1 MIMQQNIPGYL
12 SKLLLTVI
20 LLIASANQLSAA
32 PVEYQLTVDYAQVD
46 VEGAEGLGMLINGQY
61 PAPTLYFNEG
71 DFARITV
78 HNNMDVP
85 SSIHW
90 HGLLVPASEDGVP
103 YLSRLP
109 IAPGEAYT
117 YQFEIKHN
125 GTYWYHSHVGLQEQQ
140 GLHGAIVI
148 KPKHLTAADLA
159 NATEHEAVL
168 VLQDWTREN
177 PDQVLAN
184 LKKDGDYYALKKD
197 SVLSLWGYWKKRALK
212 NWWQAQWTRMGGMD
226 VSDIGY
232 DAFLINGKNSQMLF
246 ENLPAGEKVRLR
258 IVNAGASTY
267 FYLHS
272 AEGLRWE
279 IIAND
284 GQNVQ
289 AVSPKEI
296 FHSPAETYDLLVTI
310 PDGGAYELRAS
321 TQDGTGFASV
331 FIGSGEKQFAEA
343 RPKPDLYQSHDNHN
357 AHSDHSD
364 TAINNE
370 KNTENE
376 HAAHATPAIAEDP
389 HAFHKMDAKPVS
401 LLGASS
407 KPEWSYRLLKSD
419 QPSTLPEG
427 NIRDVELRL
436 TGDMRTYNWSF
447 NDVPLSAADKI
458 KIKRGEV
465 VRFHFINETMMDHP
479 LHLHGHFFR
488 VLVGN
493 GEYDPLKHTLNVAP
507 FEKIS
512 IEFYANEEKDWFFH
526 CHNLYHH
533 KAGMARVISYEDS
546 DVDDMFLKHHARDEF
561 YYAGNIK
568 LLNDYA
574 MVDAAYFNSRMGLEL
589 EAKSYDYEYEK
600 VELVYFY
607 RATQW
612 LNFLAAVEAD
622 EFEEEFKIGFSY
634 VLPLLIDA
642 NFYWKDNNKFEVELG
657 MEIQLTKRIQAH
669 LAHSSS
675 EAYHYGLEYRFNE
688 QWSAE
693 VSKTDIV
700 DASAGI
706 NFRF

>member
-1 MIMQQNIPGYL
+1 MPRQQTRSKCL
-12 SKLLLTVI
+12 SCWFLAAVVV
-20 LLIASANQLSAA
+20 LSVVSPLRAEV
-32 PVEYQLTVDYAQVD
+32 VEYRLTVDYGQVN

-61 PAPTLYFNEG
+61 PAPVLYFTEG
-71 DFARITV
+71 DVARITV
-78 HNNMDVP
+78 QNNMDVP
-85 SSIHW
+85 SAIHW

-103 YLSRLP
+103 YLSRFP
-109 IAPGEAYT
+109 ISPGESYT

-148 KPKHLTAADLA
+148 KPKNPTAADIA
-159 NATEHEAVL
+159 NHTDHEAVL
-168 VLQDWTREN
+168 VLQDWTREH
-177 PDQVLAN
+177 PDKVLAN

-197 SVLSLWGYWKKRALK
+197 SVVSLWGYWKNKALK
-212 NWWQAQWTRMGGMD
+212 NWWQSRWTRMGGMD

-232 DAFLINGKNSQMLF
+232 DAFVINGQKTQMLF
-246 ENLPAGEKVRLR
+246 ESLPADEKVRLR
-258 IVNAGASTY
+258 IVNSGASTY

-272 AEGLRWE
+272 AEGLEWVL
-279 IIAND
+279 IAND

-289 AVSPKEI
+289 RISPKEI
-296 FHSPAETYDLLVTI
+296 FHAPAETYDLLVTV
-310 PDGGAYELRAS
+310 PTSGAYELRAT

-331 FIGSGEKQFAEA
+331 FIGSGEKHYAKN
-343 RPKPDLYQSHDNHN
+343 RPKPDLYQSHQQHN
-357 AHSDHSD
+357 AHGSHDTNNSSD
-364 TAINNE
+364 
-370 KNTENE
+370 E
-376 HAAHATPAIAEDP
+376 HAGHGEPPAVPVDDAHA
-389 HAFHKMDAKPVS
+389 HHKMEAKPEIS
-401 LLGASS
+401 LGASRN
-407 KPEWSYRLLKSD
+407 PEWSYGLLKSE
-419 QPSTLPEG
+419 QISTLPQG

-447 NDVPLSAADKI
+447 NDVPLSSADKI

-493 GEYDPLKHTLNVAP
+493 GAYDPIKHTLNVAP

-546 DVDDMFLKHHARDEF
+546 DIDDMFLKHHAQDEF

-574 MVDAAYFNSRMGLEL
+574 AVHAVYFNSKNGFEVK
-589 EAKSYDYEYEK
+589 AKSYDYDYEK
-600 VELVYFY
+600 AELVYFY
-607 RATQW
+607 RQTSW
-612 LNFLAAVEAD
+612 FNFLAAVEAD

-634 VLPLLIDA
+634 VLPMLIDA
-642 NFYWKDNNKFEVELG
+642 SFYWNDNNKFEVDLET
-657 MEIQLTKRIQAH
+657 EIQLTKRIQVH
-669 LAHSSS
+669 LQYSSS
-675 EAYHYGLEYRFNE
+675 DEYHHGLEYRFNE
-688 QWSAE
+688 QLSAE
-693 VSKTDIV
+693 VSMTNVV